1 MYDTMIKGGIYLL
14 KSFLAFPLYILYF
27 AIIQTNYLPS
37 ISLTKFRFVFNS
49 CYSIYVNKMK
59 AEQTRNQLE
68 GQKTYRRLEKNEDKR
83 KEKFWMKYDVL
94 LYSNDKEIASN
105 NSSLKSQSY
114 KIIHLPRDTN

>member
-1 MYDTMIKGGIYLL
+1 
-14 KSFLAFPLYILYF
+14 
-27 AIIQTNYLPS
+27 
-37 ISLTKFRFVFNS
+37 
-49 CYSIYVNKMK
+49 MK